1 MPTSKSSGEAGR
13 GMEDL
18 SYIFVMVKFPEPVQP
33 DCRPVRFQV
42 PEMVLEFIT
51 VPFSVNTFVGAR
63 GAEGVDVMT
72 NWNPP
77 DTTPFVVPL
86 SVRAPEAVPPF
97 AKQGE
102 EVLKFTLLTLTV
114 PLLFCDRVVVKPA
127 AAVPFALVRLAVQ
140 FPLMLLELF
149 VLPPHAASK
158 RGRAIA
164 QTDARCLINSLEIL
178 FAKEMRNRDSVLSHA
193 G

>member
-1 MPTSKSSGEAGR
+1 
-13 GMEDL
+13 
-18 SYIFVMVKFPEPVQP
+18 MVKFPEPVQP

-51 VPFSVNTFVGAR
+51 VPFSVNTFVGPM
-63 GAEGVDVMT
+63 GAEEIDVMAKR
-72 NWNPP
+72 NPP

-97 AKQGE
+97 AKQGD

-114 PLLFCDRVVVKPA
+114 SLLFCDRVVVKPKA
-127 AAVPFALVRLAVQ
+127 AAPFELARLAVQ

-149 VLPPHAASK
+149 ILPPHAASK

-164 QTDARCLINSLEIL
+164 QTDASCLINRLKSC
-178 FAKEMRNRDSVLSHA
+178 SW
-193 G
+193 